1 MKGAK
6 MNKADYDLVIIGGGA
21 AGLTAGIYASR
32 ARLNT
37 VLLEKSAPGGQIL
50 LTDWIENYPGF
61 PEGLAGHALVQQMT
75 EQAKKFGLKI
85 ASGEVQSIDYS
96 ETVKKIQ
103 LEDKTISTYAVIIA
117 SGASFKKLGIPG
129 EERFYGKGIS
139 SCATCDAPFYKDRV
153 VVAVGGGDTAVQES
167 LYLTKFAKKVYL
179 VHRRDKLRA
188 TKILQERALCNDKIE
203 FLWDHI
209 PTKVDGFFNVEKVAL
224 KNVKTGEESTLP
236 ADGCFI
242 WIGITPNTNF
252 LNNGIRVDGTGF
264 LMTDENMETS
274 VPGIFAAGDVRH
286 TPLRQVATAVGD
298 AAVAAISAERYIESI
313 AGIDHC

>member
-1 MKGAK
+1 ME
-6 MNKADYDLVIIGGGA
+6 KADYDLVIIGGGA
-21 AGLTAGIYASR
+21 AGLTAGIYTFR

-37 VLLEKSAPGGQIL
+37 VLVEKSAPGGQVL
-50 LTDWIENYPGF
+50 LTDWMENYPGF

-85 ASGEVQSIDYS
+85 ASGEVGSIDYS
-96 ETVKKIQ
+96 EPVKKIH
-103 LEDKTISTYAVIIA
+103 LSDKTITTYAIIIA
-117 SGASFKKLGIPG
+117 TGSSFRKLGIPG
-129 EERFYGKGIS
+129 EDRFYGKGIS

-179 VHRRDKLRA
+179 VHRRDQLRA

-203 FLWDHI
+203 ILWDRV
-209 PTKVDGFFNVEKVAL
+209 PTKIDGFFNVEKITL
-224 KNVKTGEESTLP
+224 KNVKTEEESTLP

-242 WIGITPNTNF
+242 WIGITPNTGF
-252 LNNGIRVDGTGF
+252 LNNGLKVDESGF
-264 LMTDENMETS
+264 IMTDESRETS
-274 VPGIFAAGDVRH
+274 VPGVFAAGDVRN

-298 AAVAAISAERYIESI
+298 AAVAAISAERHIESMTEK
-313 AGIDHC
+313 DHC

>member
-1 MKGAK
+1 MK
-6 MNKADYDLVIIGGGA
+6 KADYDLVIIGGGA

-37 VLLEKSAPGGQIL
+37 VLIEKSAPGGQIL

-75 EQAKKFGLKI
+75 DQAKKFGLKI
-85 ASGEVQSIDYS
+85 ATDDVQSIDYS
-96 ETVKKIQ
+96 KTIKEIH
-103 LEDKTISTYAVIIA
+103 LGNKTISTYAVIIA
-117 SGASFKKLGIPG
+117 TGASFKKLGIPG

-179 VHRRDKLRA
+179 VHRRDQLRA
-188 TKILQERALCNDKIE
+188 TKILQERVFCNDKIE
-203 FLWDHI
+203 ILWNHI
-209 PTKVDGFFNVEKVAL
+209 PTKIDGFFNVENITL
-224 KNVKTGEESTLP
+224 KNVKTQEASTLP
-236 ADGCFI
+236 ADGCFV
-242 WIGITPNTNF
+242 WIGINPNTAF
-252 LNNGIRVDGTGF
+252 LNNGMTVDESGF

-313 AGIDHC
+313 TEKDHC

>member
-1 MKGAK
+1 MKK
-6 MNKADYDLVIIGGGA
+6 TDYDLVIIGGGA

-37 VLLEKSAPGGQIL
+37 VLIEKSAPGGQIL

-75 EQAKKFGLKI
+75 DQAKKFGLKI
-85 ASGEVQSIDYS
+85 ATDDVQSIDYS
-96 ETVKKIQ
+96 KTIKEIH
-103 LEDKTISTYAVIIA
+103 LGNKTISTYAVIIA
-117 SGASFKKLGIPG
+117 TGASFKKLGIPG

-153 VVAVGGGDTAVQES
+153 VIAVGGGDTAVQES

-179 VHRRDKLRA
+179 VHRRDQLRA
-188 TKILQERALCNDKIE
+188 TKILQERVLCNDKIE
-203 FLWDHI
+203 ILWNHI
-209 PTKVDGFFNVEKVAL
+209 PTKIDGFFNVENITL
-224 KNVKTGEESTLP
+224 KNVKTQEASTLP
-236 ADGCFI
+236 ADGCFV
-242 WIGITPNTNF
+242 WIGINPNTAF
-252 LNNGIRVDGTGF
+252 LNNGMTVDESGF

-313 AGIDHC
+313 TEKDHC

>member
-1 MKGAK
+1 MK
-6 MNKADYDLVIIGGGA
+6 KADYDLVIIGGGA

-37 VLLEKSAPGGQIL
+37 VLLEKTAPGGQIL

-96 ETVKKIQ
+96 ETVKKIH
-103 LEDKTISTYAVIIA
+103 LGDKTISTYAVIIA

-252 LNNGIRVDGTGF
+252 LNNGIRVDDTGF

-274 VPGIFAAGDVRH
+274 VAGIFAAGDVRH

-313 AGIDHC
+313 TEIDHC